1 MKLWTQK
8 KLNDLALI
16 KNGVKGKK
24 IMNTKT
30 AHKAAVNIIAE
41 SKKEKIETVRPEM
54 DSHSKETTDKLLRVT
69 YKMAK

>member
-1 MKLWTQK
+1 
-8 KLNDLALI
+8 
-16 KNGVKGKK
+16 
-24 IMNTKT
+24 MNTKT